1 MSQQTNP
8 IELASST
15 QLMRWARQERTA
27 LMASFCSVLR
37 SVSRPRSEIVCDIL
51 GNSYAVR
58 LTNCIC
64 GMPPGRSSNLMTVF

>member
-27 LMASFCSVLR
+27 LMASFLQRAAIGIAASLGDCVR
-37 SVSRPRSEIVCDIL
+37 YF